1 MTKSLLFVGL
11 LWTAAWGADILL
23 PAGTLERSGPARFV
37 YRTNSLATGTG
48 ELAIR
53 WTDVLGR
60 IVEDRKIPIELID
73 ENEIGFTLDLRRA
86 AAMRNVLTA
95 HLHFDGRN
103 RKGESD
109 HREEDAR
116 TEFIASPPERAWWD
130 YNIIM
135 WQQHSAAQEATL
147 KTLGIDGGVWV
158 GRNRSF
164 PDFLLGNDLRW
175 YAENIATDFY
185 SEYHR
190 YFPDRPVNWKFVE
203 ARELYKKD
211 RTSKEPLKRHPSLS
225 DAAWLARVHDR
236 LVETAKFYAPYR
248 PFFYSLGDES
258 GIADLAAFWDFD
270 FSDESLV
277 PMRRWLHERYG
288 TLRALN
294 EQWGTSFPNWN
305 AVMPPTT
312 DEAMKQSGEN
322 FSAWSDF
329 KEWMDI
335 SYAGALKMG
344 ADAIH
349 TVDPEAYIG
358 IGGGQMPG
366 WGGYDYSRIVR
377 SLNAIE
383 PYDIGNNIEIIRSLN
398 PSMVVVTT
406 SFAQGPWEKHR
417 VWYELLHGNRGLIIW
432 DDKSAFIGRDGTVG
446 ERGRE
451 VGPYY
456 NELRGGIG
464 ALLINSRRVTDP
476 IAIHYS
482 QPSMR
487 AEWMLAQ
494 RTNGESWV
502 TRNSSTEF
510 RDSAFLRRRES
521 WCRLIEDEGLQY
533 NFVSYGEVEEGE
545 LLRRGYKVLIL
556 PHSSALSPAEAKE
569 IRDFVAQGGTLIA
582 DGQPG
587 AFDEHCKRLAKPQ
600 LADLFEHVRR
610 TAVRRSN

>member
-1 MTKSLLFVGL
+1 MTKSLLFVVL
-11 LWTAAWGADILL
+11 LWTSARGADILL

-60 IVEDRKIPIELID
+60 TVEDRKIPVELID

-109 HREEDAR
+109 HREEDAKA
-116 TEFIASPPERAWWD
+116 EFIASPPQRAWWD

-225 DAAWLARVHDR
+225 DAAWLSRVHDR

-277 PMRRWLHERYG
+277 PMRRWLRERYG

-294 EQWGTSFPNWN
+294 QQWGTSFTSWDT
-305 AVMPPTT
+305 VIPPTT

-329 KEWMDI
+329 KEW
-335 SYAGALKMG
+335 
-344 ADAIH
+344 
-349 TVDPEAYIG
+349 
-358 IGGGQMPG
+358 
-366 WGGYDYSRIVR
+366 
-377 SLNAIE
+377 
-383 PYDIGNNIEIIRSLN
+383 
-398 PSMVVVTT
+398 
-406 SFAQGPWEKHR
+406 
-417 VWYELLHGNRGLIIW
+417 
-432 DDKSAFIGRDGTVG
+432 
-446 ERGRE
+446 
-451 VGPYY
+451 
-456 NELRGGIG
+456 
-464 ALLINSRRVTDP
+464 
-476 IAIHYS
+476 
-482 QPSMR
+482 
-487 AEWMLAQ
+487 
-494 RTNGESWV
+494 
-502 TRNSSTEF
+502 
-510 RDSAFLRRRES
+510 
-521 WCRLIEDEGLQY
+521 
-533 NFVSYGEVEEGE
+533 
-545 LLRRGYKVLIL
+545 
-556 PHSSALSPAEAKE
+556 
-569 IRDFVAQGGTLIA
+569 
-582 DGQPG
+582 
-587 AFDEHCKRLAKPQ
+587 
-600 LADLFEHVRR
+600 
-610 TAVRRSN
+610 